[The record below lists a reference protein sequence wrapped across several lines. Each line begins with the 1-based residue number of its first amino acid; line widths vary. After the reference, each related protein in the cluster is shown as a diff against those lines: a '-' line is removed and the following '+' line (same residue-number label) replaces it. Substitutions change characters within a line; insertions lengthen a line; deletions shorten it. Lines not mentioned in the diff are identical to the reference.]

1 MNKFEFTRLVS
12 NYEYDFLSTNEHLG
26 KNIILLTLGGSYA
39 YGTEI
44 NTTEYKSDYDIRG
57 IALNSKSDLIG
68 LSNFEQFVDND
79 TDTVIYGFNK
89 IIKLLLNCNPNVIE
103 ILSPREDIYYANG
116 LGRDLLTN
124 RHMFLSKRV
133 AHTFGGYAYQ
143 QLRCLEN
150 ALCHDRYNEQDKQRH
165 LYNTLSNVQECLND
179 RYGFSDYGN
188 IALRNTIYGV
198 RADVSLKDVHIVNL
212 CSMFK
217 ELNEIIKTYKELNG
231 RNRKK
236 DNNHLNKHAMHLIRL
251 YLMAIDIFEKE
262 EVITYRKDNINL
274 LMSIRNGYY
283 MNDDGTY
290 RSEFFDMVN
299 AFQRRFDYAKANT
312 SLPNKPDMKKIEE
325 FVMYVNEQVIKDNI
339 I

>member
-1 MNKFEFTRLVS
+1 MNKFEFARLIS
-12 NYEYDFLSTNEHLG
+12 NYEYDFLSKNEHLG

-39 YGTEI
+39 YGT
-44 NTTEYKSDYDIRG
+44 NTPKSDIDIRG

-89 IIKLLLNCNPNVIE
+89 IIKLLSNCNPNVIE

-124 RHMFLSKRV
+124 RHMFLSKRAGV
-133 AHTFGGYAYQ
+133 TFGGYAYH
-143 QLRCLEN
+143 QLIRLEN

-165 LYNTLSNVQECLND
+165 LYNTLWDVQTHLND
-179 RYGFSDYGN
+179 AYDIESYGD
-188 IALRNTIYGV
+188 IVLRNEYEGV
-198 RADVSLKDVHIVNL
+198 VADVNLSNISIVNL
-212 CSMFK
+212 CSAFK
-217 ELNEIIKTYKELNG
+217 EMNEIIKTYNKLSS
-231 RNRKK
+231 RNKKK

-325 FVMYVNEQVIKDNI
+325 FVMYINEQVIKYNI
-339 I
+339 V